1 MKYGNESRMTTSRY
15 DSINWPGLFEHV
27 PTGLSDGRNL
37 TEHRYLSGS
46 STALFKTASKSDE
59 TSCQEA
65 RTSRFY
71 FTISGAIRTVF
82 SSSWQTRVKNFERS
96 SKFRDGNIYG
106 TFLRRYLTKLYR
118 IGPINNNHPSTLSS
132 LLLYEVEER
141 FLFSEKAHHCMGCK
155 WPISKN
161 VTAKRCGKLSL
172 A

>member
-82 SSSWQTRVKNFERS
+82 SSPWQTRVKNFERS
-96 SKFRDGNIYG
+96 SKFRDGNI
-106 TFLRRYLTKLYR
+106 RYLFEKVFNETVPYR
-118 IGPINNNHPSTLSS
+118 SDQ
-132 LLLYEVEER
+132 
-141 FLFSEKAHHCMGCK
+141 
-155 WPISKN
+155 
-161 VTAKRCGKLSL
+161 
-172 A
+172 